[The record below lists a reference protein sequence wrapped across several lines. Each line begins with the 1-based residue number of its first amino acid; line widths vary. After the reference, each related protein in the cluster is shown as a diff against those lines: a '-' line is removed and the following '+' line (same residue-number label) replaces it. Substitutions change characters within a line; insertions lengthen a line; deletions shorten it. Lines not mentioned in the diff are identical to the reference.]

1 MTIKTARTLHST
13 VTNTLQS
20 HEGFMYAHL
29 MKFEKPIKTATGAVA
44 ETARDYSYLT
54 DASYNILFDDGS
66 KDSLG
71 SSNGSQTYVAQR
83 LLKVGQVSETTQAKA
98 TSMSLTIDSTALS
111 TTLSPTSTT
120 ISTTDATITLEESW
134 IEAGFTEGDK
144 LRISSNDGNNGK
156 FIIINSFQNDNKKI
170 GITGETGYGAATNNS
185 SYTFTVE
192 TEEYSSPFMD
202 KEDSSYA
209 HYINREVF
217 IYKALIDPSTGTV
230 VGPTAPSSGTYV
242 AGPFLIFKGI
252 IASVKVKE
260 DPAKSSEVVWT
271 LTSHWGDFVSING
284 RLTSDTEHR
293 GINGQGENDYAALI
307 RPEYVNDLGFMHS
320 EQAINLI
327 ATYQAKETYYKL
339 KKSGFIF
346 KKYKQVEKTRLVDR
360 EIDLKF
366 NLDARRLPVV
376 YGVNRLDSFP
386 IFVDLDRSNTA
397 DVYAAYALCE
407 GEIAGLYDIYLDNNS
422 RICADVNDE
431 GARSGNSE
439 AVSVVCE
446 GRKDRGDT
454 LKSKVFDTSSA
465 GIAIAGPGFSAYIPD
480 INKRGGM
487 YEQYVKNT
495 EGGYDL
501 QSSYGNADLDPTTGI
516 PHEEGHNF
524 TSPIEGRIIFHRGKP
539 DQKADNMLVKK
550 AAESGTDGGFMLQHQ
565 YFEDT
570 EKSNYWGP
578 NHRLLDTA
586 YVVANYNITEDELEI
601 PELEFVVRGR
611 VLPSY
616 DYDFSYRKDPKQTSA
631 AATAFQFGQ
640 TLNLYKTSNAG
651 VLQTGIVIA
660 DFYTYIDEEGEEH
673 QKWRFASAPDLGTTT
688 AFYMSTAATGAD
700 KWYFNTYD
708 HELISS
714 TNIDSDLIAGISSFA
729 NNSSSGVDITLA
741 DESGHG
747 EFIAKVIDYVGQVAP
762 VAVSGTIAEVN
773 AKLHFS
779 VLNADSVNTG
789 TRVLQGISNFTDG
802 WSTSTYNKVRVPKSF
817 IIVGGNTNED
827 YYKGLSVQLTRTKT
841 DGTKVVQERTITKN
855 KVIDGKVVALVDQDW
870 EVDGSSDFSLEPS
883 TFTGI
888 TGRTADKFKI
898 KVKEDTRVS
907 INPTLQLLDY
917 ITNKRYGKGLDIEKD
932 IDLESFKTVARLCDT
947 RSDVTVILPSS
958 ASLVE
963 GVNYKYA
970 YGGNTFWQGVVKE
983 VTTVTYA
990 GTSYKQ
996 AVFTDCIGKLAHRW
1010 FDWKVYNQGEI
1021 IYHHKKGR
1029 AFIHTGSTGLVSEP
1043 TSGFAGNSAIALTK
1057 VSGTGDSSV
1066 NIWLGTFSGDGD
1078 AQIGSISYEGNP
1090 VIKQSGN
1097 TGFTDS
1103 GYSLYDSDDVK
1114 YWRYLGW
1121 QSQNQR
1127 EVTRHQACPIIDTN
1141 VSVFENINSLLAHFN
1156 GILRYSNGKYEL
1168 DIQSASTLEGYSAN
1182 DPRIIRESDIVGAIT
1197 IEDSGQKQSKNTV
1210 TVGFPDPQ
1218 QEYGER
1224 SVTYFDS
1231 NYLAED
1237 RNIPKKEDIKTP
1249 WILNYYNTRINAKQ
1263 YLEQSR
1269 YGKKINFVMEPKG
1282 ALLLA
1287 GTIIQVS
1294 YPRFGWGSDDL
1305 LVKQYLNQTT
1315 TTYEPHGFK
1324 VGDIVR
1330 YEDITNTTE
1339 SVNTNYNNNYF
1350 TITGVTSTTF
1360 TTDQNTTSGTTVSTN
1375 CGKVYKKGEYFRI
1388 SNLNFREDCSVQ
1400 VTAIEHNDKSYL
1412 ISKRRSDI
1420 IGAVQP
1426 GTGSP
1431 AAPGAPSGLTA
1442 VAVEEAKAI
1451 KVSWTNNANAY
1462 KTVAGVTKWRDAWA
1476 TEIWVNNQPSFTAT
1490 DETSYDQKFANGA
1503 ILLERKEHGQNDF
1516 IYTPEGEG
1524 TQTRYHWVR
1533 HVAKHRVN
1541 TIQEIEL
1548 NSVFQPLSNAFG
1560 VSASCTGSVAVK
1572 TIEIEPTNGVL
1583 VTYQGTERVLPV
1595 SNLAFKVK
1603 LNNFDSSKKWYYR
1616 YYITAGAYLL
1626 SNNATSGSNTGDNQY
1641 KGVHHW
1647 SGSSNSTSYDE
1658 FTLHS
1663 NFEPKSKA
1671 SQSTQNSVI
1680 LHVEVFE
1687 LDDTNGI
1694 TSSDTSVATTNIAL
1708 SSINISRPQYEVD
1721 FTQGAHTFYANSNGT
1736 ADVTGFAT
1744 TPKVYRNDNDGRV
1757 ELTYEKY
1764 SSTAGAT
1771 TFSYGDNT
1779 NENTP
1784 QTTNS
1789 EDGVTGTNCNPTVNT
1804 SNGAITLN
1812 SSDSS
1817 GIASGPLTS
1826 NIANILVQI
1835 KDNKAIK
1842 NGLRTTESDIT
1853 YKTINLFKIPNSIR
1867 DGSTYVVDVS
1877 DDGSDNIDSDFF
1889 TDFVATGNLTS
1900 THAQH
1905 AAAYIISKSAD
1916 GFIRPNDILTVTN
1929 GTGAQ
1934 GGSRIFTGSG
1944 TSDSTTAG
1952 PGNWSSK
1959 VVEVFAGSVIV
1970 DGTLSADQLSA
1981 NSTFTKSLKV
1991 GSDLTVGSNAADGST
2006 MAGQINTPNKTT
2018 YADTANGF
2026 YLDHTGKVNIGNQD
2040 NYLKYDGDGNF
2051 TIAGSLSIAGPDGDP
2066 GINGASTAIVFQRK
2080 ETGTPS
2086 PPTVDRTTVT
2096 ASISGNDWQTTIPT
2110 STTHQLWSCT
2120 GTREAH
2126 EADEA
2131 SNTYIVW
2138 GPPVHHEGAE
2148 STVEG
2153 PDGPSGPG
2161 MFRIDSGNTDTP
2173 DEHDITQA
2181 KILGAIDRDFC
2192 VEGDTCLVV
2201 NSATPKASKGFVCTT
2216 TKTAVEYLAL
2226 QNAGDLD
2233 DVWNPVAAFI
2243 SGELVVDGGITAQ
2256 KLSII
2261 SRGASDSG
2269 IFASGT
2275 GGNSKIEVKEYT
2287 SGSAKTRVVI
2297 GYLGS

>member
-1 MTIKTARTLHST
+1 
-13 VTNTLQS
+13 
-20 HEGFMYAHL
+20 MYAHL

-170 GITGETGYGAATNNS
+170 GITGETGYVAATDNS

-327 ATYQAKETYYKL
+327 STYKATETYYTFRKT
-339 KKSGFIF
+339 GFLGLG
-346 KKYKQVEKTRLVDR
+346 KGKTEEKTRLVDR

-397 DVYAAYALCE
+397 DVYAGYALCE

-660 DFYTYIDEEGEEH
+660 DFYTYIDEDGEEH

-714 TNIDSDLIAGISSFA
+714 TNIDSDLTVGISSFA

-779 VLNADSVNTG
+779 VLNADSVSTG

-870 EVDGSSDFSLEPS
+870 EVDGSSDFSLEPA

-898 KVKEDTRVS
+898 KVKKDTRVS

-963 GVNYKYA
+963 GVNYKYT

-1029 AFIHTGSTGLVSEP
+1029 AFIHTGATDLVSEP
-1043 TSGFAGNSAIALTK
+1043 TSGFANNSAIALTK

-1066 NIWLGTFSGDGD
+1066 NIWLGIFSGDGD

-1197 IEDSGQKQSKNTV
+1197 VEDSGQKQSKNTV

-1412 ISKRRSDI
+1412 ISKRRNDI

-1431 AAPGAPSGLTA
+1431 EAPGAPSGLTA

-1462 KTVAGVTKWRDAWA
+1462 KTVAGVTKWRDSWA

-1541 TIQEIEL
+1541 TIQQIEL
-1548 NSVFQPLSNAFG
+1548 SSVFQPLSNAFG

-1583 VTYQGTERVLPV
+1583 VTYQGTERVMPV

-1626 SNNATSGSNTGDNQY
+1626 SSNATSGSNTGDNQY

-1671 SQSTQNSVI
+1671 AQSTQNSVI

-1694 TSSDTSVATTNIAL
+1694 TSSDTSVSTTNIAL
-1708 SSINISRPQYEVD
+1708 SSINIARPQYEVD

-1804 SNGAITLN
+1804 SNGAITLDA
-1812 SSDSS
+1812 SDNS
-1817 GIASGPLTS
+1817 GIANGPLTS
-1826 NIANILVQI
+1826 NTASILIQI

-1853 YKTINLFKIPNSIR
+1853 YKTINLFKIPNPIR

-1877 DDGSDNIDSDFF
+1877 DDASDNIDSDFF
-1889 TDFVATGNLTS
+1889 TDFVATGNLTE

-1905 AAAYIISKSAD
+1905 AAAYVISKSAD
-1916 GFIRPNDILTVTN
+1916 GFIRSNDILTVTN

-1934 GGSRIFTGSG
+1934 GGSRIFTGTSG
-1944 TSDSTTAG
+1944 TSDSTAAG

-1991 GSDLTVGSNAADGST
+1991 GSDLIVGSNDNAGST
-2006 MAGQINTPNKTT
+2006 MAGQINTPNKPTW
-2018 YADTANGF
+2018 ASSGDGF
-2026 YLDHTGKVNIGNQD
+2026 FINHEGKVWIGND
-2040 NYLKYDGDGNF
+2040 ENYLKYDGAGNF
-2051 TIAGSLSIAGPDGDP
+2051 SILGSLDIAGTAGE
-2066 GINGASTAIVFQRK
+2066 NGASTGVLFIRK
-2080 ETGTPS
+2080 ESGTPTKPLNTQTS
-2086 PPTVDRTTVT
+2086 LANAATTVT
-2096 ASISGNDWQTTIPT
+2096 PNWSTSIPT
-2110 STTHQLWSCT
+2110 GNTHQLWATT
-2120 GTREAH
+2120 GTRAAH
-2126 EADEA
+2126 APDDA
-2131 SNTYIVW
+2131 NDTKYIWEDPVQFE
-2138 GPPVHHEGAE
+2138 GPEGPDSE
-2148 STVEG
+2148 VEG
-2153 PDGPSGPG
+2153 PAGPTGPG
-2161 MFRIDSGNTDTP
+2161 MYQITGGASTNPTQITAALIKGATGRSNAGGFGYSVKGDICTVKYTSGGSTSTKTYTCITARGSSSAETDTYTSTS
-2173 DEHDITQA
+2173 DQDNDWDQA
-2181 KILGAIDRDFC
+2181 
-2192 VEGDTCLVV
+2192 E
-2201 NSATPKASKGFVCTT
+2201 
-2216 TKTAVEYLAL
+2216 
-2226 QNAGDLD
+2226 
-2233 DVWNPVAAFI
+2233 AFI
-2243 SGELVVDGGITAQ
+2243 TGELVVNGSIATQ

-2261 SRGASDSG
+2261 SDGASDSG

-2275 GGNSKIEVKEYT
+2275 GGNSKIEVKEFT
-2287 SGSAKTRVVI
+2287 GGEAKTRVVI